1 MIYTINKAIITVSKP
16 SLKCAL
22 LIKINLPGGSVVI
35 LCWCSMWRSF
45 RIYIILIAAC
55 FTNGNTRATLLSN
68 PFKQPDECL
77 LFQRTAGRRLG
88 LETDWKKM
96 SPWKEVMLDCA
107 ELDQR
112 LMLTRAFD
120 LTSLPRY
127 SNLLCIQIRVLQQ
140 PVPQLFSS
148 SGFGWHW

>member
-1 MIYTINKAIITVSKP
+1 MIYSINKAIITVSKP
-16 SLKCAL
+16 PLKCAL

-35 LCWCSMWRSF
+35 LCWCCMCRYF
-45 RIYIILIAAC
+45 QIYIILIAPC
-55 FTNGNTRATLLSN
+55 FTNGNTRATLLSK
-68 PFKQPDECL
+68 PFKQPDECRR
-77 LFQRTAGRRLG
+77 FQRATGRRLG

-112 LMLTRAFD
+112 LMLARAFD
-120 LTSLPRY
+120 LTSLPQY
-127 SNLLCIQIRVLQQ
+127 SNLLCIHIGVLQ
-140 PVPQLFSS
+140 PPPPQLFSS